1 MVLQMVIQITQ
12 SRSVGSCST
21 CVAMVS
27 TLLLLLAIVVTID
40 HLTHKPVSIFYDPT
54 HTKKITNTYY
64 FFWHYFFWHF
74 FCFCLSLFATY
85 GRPYRRRN
93 RDPLATFTKK
103 WWNPQNIRLGGIEP
117 PANPW
122 KGFML
127 PLHQKRIHIYL
138 WGGMWGQVYIQK
150 KIWGSPQISIT
161 NSLYIII

>member
-27 TLLLLLAIVVTID
+27 TLLLLAIVVTID
-40 HLTHKPVSIFYDPT
+40 HFTHKPFQFFWFNAYKKNNKHILFFLIIFY
-54 HTKKITNTYY
+54 
-64 FFWHYFFWHF
+64 
-74 FCFCLSLFATY
+74 FCFVFCISLFAKY

-103 WWNPQNIRLGGIEP
+103 WRNPQNIRLGGIEP